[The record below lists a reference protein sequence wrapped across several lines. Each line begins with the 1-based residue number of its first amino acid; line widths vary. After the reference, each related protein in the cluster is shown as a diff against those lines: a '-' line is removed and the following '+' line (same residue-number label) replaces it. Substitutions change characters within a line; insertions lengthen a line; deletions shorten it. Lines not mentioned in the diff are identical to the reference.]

1 MPTWKLA
8 VDKAQA
14 MVTALGSSNTKAL
27 SNVDPGRLKL
37 FMQGRAGLNERL
49 MERMG
54 SGEMH
59 WVGTQCPAESAAQD
73 AEMSFGEYEDF
84 VYSACL
90 VDQEDP
96 VGAWRSVEKEQE
108 RVCNLLGD
116 KKELHIVSE
125 GTDLTM
131 RVEGRK

>member
-1 MPTWKLA
+1 MSRFSKVAYL
-8 VDKAQA
+8 
-14 MVTALGSSNTKAL
+14 LL
-27 SNVDPGRLKL
+27 
-37 FMQGRAGLNERL
+37 AGL
-49 MERMG
+49 MIIGAVGCTKKPGVQQG
-54 SGEMH
+54 SDSKLEDA
-59 WVGTQCPAESAAQD
+59 QSAAQD